1 MPTQAPALEVNGIA
15 VYAPGIAPVYFIPA
29 LQIELT
35 FGGPL
40 QPRILRSITY
50 SPRAVAL
57 ARTNA
62 PVPKGWHR
70 ASFNGVS
77 LAVPP
82 SWRVNRTMHAP
93 ACGTDAVLPLPG
105 LTLASQPALP
115 VSCPAPPLTAE
126 SPVAGVEIDG
136 FAVEGSPSFS
146 CLFPK
151 RINNLKVCIEARP
164 LYGVLTVQVSGV
176 AMATSTVKIGMFG
189 NGLTGRII
197 LDSLR
202 RSKQGV
208 SFAPGQGVL
217 G

>member
-1 MPTQAPALEVNGIA
+1 MPTHAPALEVNGLS
-15 VYAPGIAPVYFIPA
+15 VYAPDIARVYFIPA

-35 FGGPL
+35 MGGPL

-62 PVPKGWHR
+62 SVPKGWHW

-77 LAVPP
+77 LAVPS
-82 SWRVNRTMHAP
+82 SWKVTRRTHAP
-93 ACGTDAVLPLPG
+93 ACGTDAALSLPG
-105 LTLASQPALP
+105 LTVASQPALP
-115 VSCPAPPLTAE
+115 VPCPAPPLTAE

-136 FAVEGSPSFS
+136 FAAADSAGVSPSPS

-151 RINNLKVCIEARP
+151 QINNLKVCIEARP
-164 LYGVLTVQVSGV
+164 LYGVLIVQVSGPG
-176 AMATSTVKIGMFG
+176 METSTVKIGMFG
-189 NGLTGRII
+189 NGRTGRII

-202 RSKQGV
+202 RGEQSAG
-208 SFAPGQGVL
+208 SP
-217 G
+217 